1 MMSSLL
7 SLLLPSCMVAPVR
20 ELANKYFSNS
30 SASISYYSMAQ
41 FPPSVAMDIDGDNGI
56 RGRSTLKQYRL

>member
-1 MMSSLL
+1 
-7 SLLLPSCMVAPVR
+7 MVVPVR

-41 FPPSVAMDIDGDNGI
+41 FPPSVAMDIDGDNDI
-56 RGRSTLKQYRL
+56 RGRSTLKQCRL